1 LQILDL
7 LAECCKSTNK
17 SARLAYATL
26 VLNYAVSLVESKDDG
41 GQIQVL
47 SAALEMAGPQEQD
60 VEVQFRALVAIG
72 TLVSF
77 SQMFGSLIF
86 FHAYLSTGIE
96 SVK

>member
-1 LQILDL
+1 
-7 LAECCKSTNK
+7 
-17 SARLAYATL
+17 
-26 VLNYAVSLVESKDDG
+26 
-41 GQIQVL
+41 
-47 SAALEMAGPQEQD
+47 MAGPQEQD